1 MKALQ
6 ITGKDA
12 YQIID
17 LPLAEPREDQVTV
30 KIEIASTCPR
40 WDMSMMGGK
49 DMFDAA
55 KQPDYPLLPGFP
67 GHEIAGTVVAVGSGI
82 RALKVGDRV
91 ASLEHLEGNGAYAEY
106 LHYREHELIKLPDE
120 VEWKQAV
127 SFELLKC
134 VLIGLLQF
142 GDLAGKSMLVSGL
155 GPAGM
160 LAMQAARLLG
170 ATKVTAIDINR
181 ERIELVN
188 GLGLGLAKHVDDLGE
203 ERFDL
208 GYDCVG
214 ASASVQGLLERID
227 SHLVIFG
234 VLKGEV
240 RYGEHLWFKGIRLE
254 SYRYRKFDE
263 QDQALLLDL
272 VVNKGLNTDCLQTHH
287 VPFYRYRETIELLNK
302 QEAIKVYAYPPT
314 DFVDAA
320 EGSRNES

>member
-6 ITGKDA
+6 IIGKDSFE
-12 YQIID
+12 IID
-17 LPLAEPREDQVTV
+17 LPLAEPHEDQVTV
-30 KIEIASTCPR
+30 RIEITSTCPR
-40 WDMSMMGGK
+40 WDISMMGGK
-49 DMFDAA
+49 DMFDAT

-67 GHEIAGTVVAVGSGI
+67 GHEIAGTVVAVGRGVRS
-82 RALKVGDRV
+82 LKVGDRV
-91 ASLEHLEGNGAYAEY
+91 AALEHLSGNGAYAEY
-106 LHYREHELIKLPDE
+106 LNYREHELIKLPDA

-142 GDLAGKSMLVSGL
+142 GDITGKSMLVSGL

-160 LAMQAARLLG
+160 LAMQAAKLLG
-170 ATKVTAIDINR
+170 AASVTAVDINR
-181 ERIELVN
+181 ERIALVN
-188 GLGLGLAKHVDDLGE
+188 GLGIGLAKNTEELGD

-214 ASASVQGLLERID
+214 ASASVQQLLERVD

-240 RYGEHLWFKGIRLE
+240 RYGEHLWFRGTKLE
-254 SYRYRKFDE
+254 SYRYRKFGE

-272 VVNKGLNTDCLQTHH
+272 VVNKGLNTECLQTHH
-287 VPFYRYRETIELLNK
+287 VPFYRYGETVELLRK
-302 QEAIKVYAYPPT
+302 QEAIKVYSYPAT
-314 DFVDAA
+314 DFVAA
-320 EGSRNES
+320 PTGG